1 MKNTADVELETIDD
15 VKDTADVK
23 NEEIDDVTD
32 TRTADAYVENEETEW
47 SKLS

>member
-1 MKNTADVELETIDD
+1 METIDD

-32 TRTADAYVENEETEW
+32 TRTADVENEETEW